1 MEGNDMNGIDMLL
14 ALQEFREAGGALL
27 LDFLQ
32 KMSYIGEIS
41 TVRVLLAVIYWCMW
55 KELGTYLLIGWS
67 GVRLAN
73 GLLKV
78 TVCEYRPWI
87 QDTRITPEPKALSTA
102 TGYTFP
108 SGHSMNAACV
118 FGGTMLY
125 KGVSWFLRIICALT
139 FASICFS
146 RPYLGVHYVNDVVV
160 GGLTGLVV
168 MFLTSL
174 LMRWVDRHPDRD
186 WLVVVCIL
194 VISVI
199 IAVYAALK
207 SYPVDL
213 DAEGNVLV
221 DGAKMAKDTFKG
233 CGWAAGILI
242 GWLLERRYVNFTT
255 DVDGVTRITRA
266 IVGLFFYYVLTLVA
280 LTPLT
285 GLLPA
290 PFDTIVSSFLS
301 MFYIVWFFPW
311 LTTKYEKSPAAE
323 VTGQAARHIRQ
334 A

>member
-1 MEGNDMNGIDMLL
+1 MDGIDLLL
-14 ALQEFREAGGALL
+14 ALQGFREAGGAFLL
-27 LDFLQ
+27 AFLQ
-32 KMSYIGEIS
+32 KMSFLGELT
-41 TVRVLLAVIYWCMW
+41 TVRVLLAVIYWCIW
-55 KELGTYLLIGWS
+55 KELGCYLLMGWS
-67 GVRLAN
+67 GMRLAN
-73 GLLKV
+73 GFLKV

-87 QDTRITPEPKALSTA
+87 QDARITPDPEAYSTA
-102 TGYTFP
+102 TGYSFP
-108 SGHSMNAACV
+108 SGHSMNAATV

-125 KGVSWFLRIICALT
+125 KGISWFLRIVCALA
-139 FASICFS
+139 FASVCFS
-146 RPYLGVHYVNDVVV
+146 RPYLGVHYVHDVVV
-160 GGLTGLVV
+160 GGIAGLVV

-186 WLVVVCIL
+186 WLVVVCVL
-194 VISVI
+194 VLSII
-199 IAVYAALK
+199 IAVYATLK

-266 IVGLFFYYVLTLVA
+266 IVGLFFYYVLVHVA

-285 GLLPA
+285 CLLPA
-290 PFDTIVSSFLS
+290 PLDTIASSFLS

-311 LTTKYEKSPAAE
+311 VTSKFERSSAAD
-323 VTGQAARHIRQ
+323 VTRRTASHMRQ